1 MKQELKVLLGI
12 GFTTLVLMFGAVWF
26 FTKTSTPASSEIVDQ
41 NLLIKEDS
49 PSMGPSDAKVTIV
62 EFLDPECESCR
73 AMYPVV
79 KDLMTEYD
87 GKIRLVV
94 RYMPLHSNSV
104 LAATVT
110 EAAGEQGKY
119 WEMQQKLF
127 ENQSQWGE
135 KQTPQRELFIGYAK
149 ELGLDL
155 QKFEA
160 SLSDPKYA
168 TKIQR
173 DKNDGE
179 TLGVRATPTFFI
191 NGQQIETLSVPAIK
205 AKIEEELGK

>member
-1 MKQELKVLLGI
+1 MKQEVKVLLGI
-12 GFTTLVLMFGAVWF
+12 GLTTLLLMFGAVWF
-26 FTKTSTPASSEIVDQ
+26 FTKTSTSTTSEAIDQ

-49 PSMGPSDAKVTIV
+49 PTMGPSDAKVTIV

-79 KDLMTEYD
+79 KDIMAEYE
-87 GKIRLVV
+87 GKVRLVV
-94 RYMPLHSNSV
+94 RYFPLHSNSV

-135 KQTPQRELFIGYAK
+135 KQTPQRELFIGYAT
-149 ELGLDL
+149 ELGLDQ

-160 SLSDPKYA
+160 ALSDPKYA

-173 DKNDGE
+173 DQNDGK
-179 TLGVRATPTFFI
+179 TVGVKGTPTFFI
-191 NGQQIETLSVPAIK
+191 NGQRIETLSVPAIK
-205 AKIEEELGK
+205 AKIDEEINK

>member
-49 PSMGPSDAKVTIV
+49 PSMGPS
-62 EFLDPECESCR
+62 ECESCR